1 VLAPKLI
8 GPDPKKSRRLRL
20 TDPAFPATRSGMA
33 DEAQHLEA
41 AQGGDER
48 AFARLVEPYR
58 RQLRAHCYRM
68 CGSLHDADDLLQESL
83 LRAWRGLPGFAGRSS
98 VRTWLFKVTTT
109 ACLDALDKRAPRILP
124 MDLEPAT
131 GRQAEPIWIEPWP
144 DADDDLA
151 SRESVALAFLVALQ
165 LLPPRQRAVLL
176 LREVLGWQ
184 ASECAEL
191 LGLSVPAVNS
201 ALQRARETVDRRAP
215 SLHDAAAAAHD
226 PTTTSLLARYVAAW
240 ESSDVDALVALL
252 REDATLAMPP
262 IPEWHLGPLAIGAS
276 IGSMVF
282 VPGSSGAYRMVPT
295 RANGLPAFGMY
306 RRDAESGEYRASS
319 IHLVEVQ
326 GGGIASIVAFIDPSL
341 FEKFGL
347 PAVNLGP

>member
-1 VLAPKLI
+1 
-8 GPDPKKSRRLRL
+8 
-20 TDPAFPATRSGMA
+20 MA
-33 DEAQHLEA
+33 DEARELEA
-41 AQGGDER
+41 AQAGDER

-68 CGSLHDADDLLQESL
+68 CGSIYDADDLLQESL
-83 LRAWRGLPGFAGRSS
+83 LRAWRGLPAFAGRASL
-98 VRTWLFKVTTT
+98 RTWLFRVTTT

-124 MDLEPAT
+124 MDVEAVQAKEPV
-131 GRQAEPIWIEPWP
+131 WLEPWP

-151 SRESVALAFLVALQ
+151 SRESIALAFLVALQ

-215 SLHDAAAAAHD
+215 SLAEAEPTSDAETA
-226 PTTTSLLARYVAAW
+226 SLLARYVAAW

-262 IPEWHLGPLAIGAS
+262 IPEHHVGPAAIGAS
-276 IGSMVF
+276 IGGMVF
-282 VPGSSGAYRMVPT
+282 VPGSSGDYRLLPT
-295 RANGLPAFGMY
+295 RANGQPAFGMY
-306 RRDAESGEYRASS
+306 RRDAATGEYRASS
-319 IHLVEVQ
+319 IHVV
-326 GGGIASIVAFIDPSL
+326 GIRSGAIASITAFIDPSL
-341 FEKFGL
+341 FAKFGL
-347 PAVNLGP
+347 AAVLP